1 MSCKKN
7 CKNRYSNIDFDFG
20 TPNRFDLE
28 MSISNQM
35 QVVDNLNAII
45 EDVLEGDGLNLD
57 PDQLVN
63 TLQGMVNLH
72 TMHYSK
78 LWHTFIALFKLD
90 THLDGLY
97 DLDSDEDEDSE
108 EQDYND

>member
-7 CKNRYSNIDFDFG
+7 CQNRYNNVDFDFG

-28 MSISNQM
+28 IAISNQM
-35 QVVDNLNAII
+35 NVIDNLNIMI

-63 TLQGMVNLH
+63 TLQGVVNLH
-72 TMHYSK
+72 TMHYNK

-90 THLDGLY
+90 SHLDGLY
-97 DLDSDEDEDSE
+97 NNDHVDNSTLDSEDE
-108 EQDYND
+108 ND

>member
-1 MSCKKN
+1 MN
-7 CKNRYSNIDFDFG
+7 CKNNRKNRYANIDFDCG

-28 MSISNQM
+28 IAIANQM
-35 QVVDNLNAII
+35 GVVDNLNAII

-57 PDQLVN
+57 SDQLVN
-63 TLQGMVNLH
+63 TLQGMANLH
-72 TMHYSK
+72 TMHYNK

-97 DLDSDEDEDSE
+97 DLDREDEDEDALES
-108 EQDYND
+108 YK